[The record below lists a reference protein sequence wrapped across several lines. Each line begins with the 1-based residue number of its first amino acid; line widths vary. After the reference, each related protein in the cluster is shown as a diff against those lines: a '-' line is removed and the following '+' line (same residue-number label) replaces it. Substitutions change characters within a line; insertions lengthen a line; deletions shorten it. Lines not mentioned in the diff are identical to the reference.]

1 MLGRRSF
8 IDKVAPTDIL
18 ELLLQLGELICAWG
32 GLLDDKSRWRC
43 LEDCVLVG
51 NSYIELVVVIAK
63 RLYEPR
69 LLAYVRIFLKVVE
82 EDGLDRIEP

>member
-1 MLGRRSF
+1 M
-8 IDKVAPTDIL
+8 
-18 ELLLQLGELICAWG
+18 
-32 GLLDDKSRWRC
+32 LDDKSRWRC